1 MFLWWVICDLFRV
14 VNKFEKVVIYSK
26 QLIKMNF
33 QIRAFS
39 IFGEKGKY
47 ILSGGNDKSVKAW
60 NWSRYLD
67 IDRNSSNEDILPLNI
82 NLSKKV
88 SLAWIF

>member
-14 VNKFEKVVIYSK
+14 VKKFEKVIYSK
-26 QLIKMNF
+26 QLIRMNF

-67 IDRNSSNEDILPLNI
+67 IDRNSSNEDILSLDI

>member
-1 MFLWWVICDLFRV
+1 MFLWWIICYLFRV

-26 QLIKMNF
+26 QLIRMNF

-60 NWSRYLD
+60 NWSGYLD
-67 IDRNSSNEDILPLNI
+67 TDTTSSNEDIVPLNI